1 MKNGK
6 TDQKL
11 MPAECL
17 EKIEDFCVLVVDKNK
32 KIIAYSKGCE
42 RIEEMKREDAI
53 GKNPNEIYKPN
64 DPDKTVSLDDEGRS
78 LLLNTL
84 KDGRC
89 YKDTFSYYKTQNG
102 KECTVLFNSFPVFD
116 ENGNIEMSVGTYREI
131 SEYFNLID
139 TINKKNHDNGT
150 LSAVRLHNNTQYTF
164 EDIIGESSEMKQCV
178 EKAKLAGK
186 TDRSEEPHV

>member
-64 DPDKTVSLDDEGRS
+64 DPDKTISLENEGRS

-89 YKDTFSYYKTQNG
+89 YKDTFSYYKTQ
-102 KECTVLFNSFPVFD
+102 
-116 ENGNIEMSVGTYREI
+116 
-131 SEYFNLID
+131 
-139 TINKKNHDNGT
+139 
-150 LSAVRLHNNTQYTF
+150 
-164 EDIIGESSEMKQCV
+164 IGR
-178 EKAKLAGK
+178 A
-186 TDRSEEPHV
+186 HV